1 MRSIFFRIYTGMFL
15 AILAVM
21 LTLSVGTY
29 YLNKY
34 RVIKHISENYGGTFK
49 LISEGLHRH
58 QGEQGVQWLKAIE
71 NLSDLTFKQKSIIES
86 PLTMAL
92 QQELMTQQFAF
103 KVEPLLTAGKAYIL
117 LPDNS
122 HYLQVNLA
130 DFGSSLVRL
139 SAFLVL
145 NELGRHKGSER
156 VQALNK
162 LRQMYNYPIQLKLL
176 SSLHIPN
183 VNVRSVQKGNISVI
197 LKNPT
202 SSTASL
208 IAYAPL
214 GNSPYSLVLGS
225 IPFFNW
231 FPIEMIA
238 SLVII
243 ILILMALVSFLLVRP
258 LELRLQA
265 VDKQIEAIGQDKDLF
280 SHVPKRKDAIGNLST
295 TVDAMAIRIHRLL
308 DAQNDMVRAIS
319 HELRTPVTR
328 IRFRL
333 TAIEDIKAV
342 EVNQYCMG
350 IERDL
355 TELESL
361 IDEVLTFSKLQR
373 DMPKLTIVPLEAGTL
388 FNMLVKSAQNINP
401 HIEINLVSND
411 AKFIFADQRYFYRVL
426 ENILTNAL
434 KYTKT
439 KVDIGFTQSASKQI
453 IWFADDGPGVPEHL
467 RESLF
472 TPFFRIDDS
481 RNKQTG
487 GYGLGLAIVKQI
499 IQWHGGEV
507 SMVESEHLGAKI
519 ELELPLKLQE
529 ACYE

>member
-1 MRSIFFRIYTGMFL
+1 MGMFL

-21 LTLSVGTY
+21 LLLSAGTY
-29 YLNKY
+29 YLNKH
-34 RVIKHISENYGGTFK
+34 RVTQHVSENYGGTFK

-71 NLSDLTFKQKSIIES
+71 NLSDLTFKQKSIVEN
-86 PLTMAL
+86 PLNFAL
-92 QQELMTQQFAF
+92 HQRLMTQQFIF

-117 LPDNS
+117 LPDRN

-130 DFGSSLVRL
+130 DFGSSLVRV
-139 SAFLVL
+139 SAFLIL
-145 NELGRHKGSER
+145 NELGRHKGDER
-156 VQALNK
+156 VKALDK
-162 LRQMYNYPIQLKLL
+162 LRQMFSYPIQLKLL

-183 VNVRSVQKGNISVI
+183 ANMRSVKKGNISVI

-238 SLVII
+238 SLVML

-258 LELRLQA
+258 LELRLHA
-265 VDKQIEAIGQDKDLF
+265 VDTRIEAIGRDKDLF
-280 SHVPKRKDAIGNLST
+280 NNVSRKKDAIGNLST
-295 TVDAMAIRIHRLL
+295 TVDLMASRIHRLL

-333 TAIEDIKAV
+333 TAIED
-342 EVNQYCMG
+342 VNKTEITQHCTG

-373 DMPKLTIVPLEAGTL
+373 DMPKLTIEPLVVDTL
-388 FNMLVKSAQNINP
+388 FNMLIKSAQNINP
-401 HIEINLVSND
+401 DVEINLVSNE
-411 AKFIFADQRYFYRVL
+411 APCIFADQRYFYRVL

-439 KVDIGFTQSASKQI
+439 KVDIGFSQSKNKQV
-453 IWFADDGPGVPEHL
+453 IWFADDGSGVAEHL
-467 RESLF
+467 RENLF
-472 TPFFRIDDS
+472 IPFFRIDDS

-499 IQWHGGEV
+499 IQWHGGTV
-507 SMVESEHLGAKI
+507 SIGESEYLGAKI
-519 ELELPLKLQE
+519 TIELPLKPKE
-529 ACYE
+529 VCDE